1 MSLMRQ
7 RKVLTMMEKADYRI
21 NLEMLKSLFP
31 DCASISTEDT
41 AKALK
46 CSVKTVRSA
55 IRRKN
60 NPLPAVKISSKMFL
74 IPIPSLARWMSD
86 VGR

>member
-1 MSLMRQ
+1 
-7 RKVLTMMEKADYRI
+7 MEKQDYRI
-21 NLEMLKSLFP
+21 NLEMLMKMFP
-31 DCASISTEDT
+31 DCASITTQDT

-55 IRRKN
+55 IKRRNK
-60 NPLPAVKISSKMFL
+60 PLPAVKISSKMYL
-74 IPIPSLARWMSD
+74 VPIPSLARWMSD

>member
-1 MSLMRQ
+1 
-7 RKVLTMMEKADYRI
+7 MMEKADYRI

-31 DCASISTEDT
+31 DCASITTQDT

-55 IRRKN
+55 IKRRNK
-60 NPLPAVKISSKMFL
+60 PLPAVKISTKMYL
-74 IPIPSLARWMSD
+74 VPIPSLARWMSD

>member
-1 MSLMRQ
+1 
-7 RKVLTMMEKADYRI
+7 MEKPDYRI
-21 NLEMLKSLFP
+21 NLEMLMNMFP
-31 DCASISTEDT
+31 NCASINTEDT

-55 IRRKN
+55 IRRRNK
-60 NPLPAVKISSKMFL
+60 PLPAVKISSKMYL

-86 VGR
+86 VSR